1 MNLDELLKKRN
12 ELRSQVAILNLKYV
26 LGYLSAEESQN
37 LYIQKDSLKDLE
49 SEIFKI
55 ERTQK

>member
-12 ELRSQVAILNLKYV
+12 ELRSQVAILNLKYI

-37 LYIQKDSLKDLE
+37 LSIQKDSLKDLE